1 VTTAEFEARARLLI
15 AEDDWTRFERAKGY
29 CQRFANQFFT
39 QVTGQGYM
47 AAPSAKAAYLAL
59 KHYECDGGSHLRPGD
74 ILFWTDGKYGHV
86 AVHIGGGRI
95 IENTSSTRGVKLA
108 GAIRSGT
115 DIRSGYHIVRMPW
128 ITEAQAGPT
137 KLIVNGRWAKVPL
150 ELRDGTHWVPL
161 AAIARELDHETTDH
175 RADQGKV
182 YVQYAGVGYHKDEK
196 EAQDG

>member
-1 VTTAEFEARARLLI
+1 MTTGDFERKARELI
-15 AEDDWTRFERAKGY
+15 AADNWTRFERAKGY

-74 ILFWTDGKYGHV
+74 VLFWLDGKYGHV
-86 AVHIGGGRI
+86 AIYIGGGRI
-95 IENTSSTRGVKLA
+95 IENTSSTRGEKLA

-137 KLIVNGRWAKVPL
+137 KLIVNGRWVKVPL

-161 AAIARELDHETTDH
+161 AAFADALGWKVTDH
-175 RADQGKV
+175 RHDTGKLEC
-182 YVQYAGVGYHKDEK
+182 YPK
-196 EAQDG
+196 EAQG